1 MNQKLHKTVLTAL
14 FIALV
19 SIASM
24 LIRIP
29 SPMQGYLNC
38 GDCLCLLA
46 GWLLGPFGGFLAGG
60 LGSALSDLLSG
71 YSLYVPGTFFIKGAL
86 SLSAALI
93 LRLFS
98 KSKRKQLRLTGLC
111 LSATV
116 SEAVMILGY
125 YIYARFLLGNGISA
139 IATIPGNALQGAF
152 GIVSGLLLY
161 PFLRKALS
169 GQTHLSSRK

>member
-1 MNQKLHKTVLTAL
+1 MNQKLHKTVQTAL

-19 SIASM
+19 AIASM

-29 SPMQGYLNC
+29 SPMQGYINC

-46 GWLLGPFGGFLAGG
+46 GWLLGPVGGFAAGG
-60 LGSALSDLLSG
+60 IGSALSDLLSG
-71 YSLYVPGTFFIKGAL
+71 YSLYVIGTFFIKGML

-93 LRLFS
+93 YRPFS

-111 LSATV
+111 LSSTV

-125 YIYARFLLGNGISA
+125 YIYACFLFGNRTSA
-139 IATIPGNALQGAF
+139 LATIPGNALQGIF
-152 GIVSGLLLY
+152 GMVSGILLY
-161 PFLRKALS
+161 PLLKKILTR
-169 GQTHLSSRK
+169 